1 MTVTKL
7 VVVWQAPAS
16 CCCKCLIH
24 SCIYFQLSQVW
35 FKLYPIKLSRKQ
47 RELPYP
53 FCPHCF
59 IIFPIISIQQQ
70 RGPFDNVSANV
81 MSHCHSESI
90 LLTLG
95 VVQPMDFKR
104 CVLTIIEDSLKF
116 IFYLLWSK
124 SHIKQKPYFRFYSLD
139 NSVL

>member
-1 MTVTKL
+1 MYL
-7 VVVWQAPAS
+7 LLAI
-16 CCCKCLIH
+16 LG
-24 SCIYFQLSQVW
+24 L
-35 FKLYPIKLSRKQ
+35 FKLYPIKLSRKY

-53 FCPHCF
+53 FCPYYF
-59 IIFPIISIQQQ
+59 MIFPIVSIQQQ

-95 VVQPMDFKR
+95 VVQPLDFNR

-116 IFYLLWSK
+116 FTYCGVKVTLSRNHTSDFVPWATVCCDAVCSYDPGQAGRGSSHLL
-124 SHIKQKPYFRFYSLD
+124 
-139 NSVL
+139 